1 MRAETMSEDLAGE
14 ELYLENAEML
24 DSEYDDDEDI
34 EVAEYDDD
42 EVAEYDDDESAE
54 YVDDDEAEDAEFLG
68 ALGAIAPIVGGLAP
82 TVLKGI
88 GGLLR
93 GGKRRTRHY
102 SPYRRFIPRGGVKG
116 VRIRTPRGIAH
127 LQLPKSVVPMA
138 TYQRDISRLQAR
150 DNNLTQR
157 INKTQSDL
165 TRTHKVA
172 TQSLALANNANL
184 RLTRLGRKTRRDL
197 AKLKQDTK
205 SSNTMNL
212 MISMMQMQ
220 NFSSQLRNHGHNAG
234 EVTGISGNNNAMMIL
249 PLMMMDGAG
258 DDSSMMM
265 IMMMMMMQQQGSNN

>member
-1 MRAETMSEDLAGE
+1 MRSETMSEDLAGE

-24 DSEYDDDEDI
+24 DSEYDDDDEDI
-34 EVAEYDDD
+34 ELAEYDDD
-42 EVAEYDDDESAE
+42 DEIAEYDDDESAE
-54 YVDDDEAEDAEFLG
+54 YDDDDETEDAEFLG
-68 ALGAIAPIVGGLAP
+68 AIAPIIGGLAP
-82 TVLKGI
+82 TLIKGI
-88 GGLLR
+88 GGLFK
-93 GGKRRTRHY
+93 GKKRRTRHY

-150 DNNLTQR
+150 DNSLTKR

-234 EVTGISGNNNAMMIL
+234 EVTGISGNNNAMMML